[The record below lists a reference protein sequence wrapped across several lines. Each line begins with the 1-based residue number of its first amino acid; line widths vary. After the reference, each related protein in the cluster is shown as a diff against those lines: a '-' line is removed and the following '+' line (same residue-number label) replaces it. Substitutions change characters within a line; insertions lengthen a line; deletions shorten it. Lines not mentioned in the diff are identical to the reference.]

1 MALLLGAAGLV
12 QAWREA
18 GVAVNLPRLAW
29 SMAGLLVGALPP
41 DLTTRPLPASLDA
54 ASLLAPLFA
63 GWILAG
69 FIWMFLRNPLR
80 LRLIR
85 ARGDHMVIAADGDL
99 SRIALAAE
107 VSAGRHVVAWWR
119 SASSL
124 RRRDAFAEA
133 SATTDCLDRA
143 GLETARAVLLAGPD
157 DRANLAGAE
166 AVIAV
171 AEHVRPPGDPLDLI
185 VRIDDPDLRS
195 ADEAARDAGL
205 PPATRLR
212 YVSLPDLAARSL
224 FVFAPLD
231 RFVRDGEGG
240 RGILAIGLTPA
251 IERTLSRLLIGDH
264 PRHGG
269 KARIT
274 IVCAD
279 PVATEA
285 GFRARN
291 GRADALAPIRF
302 VATGLDRPDPAVLAL
317 ADECLACLVD
327 CGDDAVTLAW
337 GSALDGRFA
346 SRHAPCPP
354 IHLRLDRTPAAL
366 PPMLSAFGSLESY
379 ADPARLLQE
388 GHDDLARA
396 IHEFYLEGRL
406 SEGEAIGTRASMRE
420 WEDLPERFRDDNR
433 MVADCYR
440 LKLRDIGAR
449 LVPGSGPPLRFS
461 ADELEELARAEHD
474 RWMIAK
480 LATGWTF
487 GETRDDAR
495 KLHPDIVPY
504 DSLSDRIKELDREQI
519 RIMTRLLGS
528 SGQRAVRI
536 LTVALLPGE
545 HQWPRL
551 EPVLDELAI
560 HYPDRLPLLAIAASD
575 LPACAAIR
583 RLTPGTWR
591 WLIACNAHVAAGDA
605 GGMAA
610 GLLSGADTIVASD
623 AGTPLSDALLARADL
638 ALVGSAAASPP
649 CPHIRLS
656 ASGGI
661 ALAPWSR

>member
-1 MALLLGAAGLV
+1 MMLGAVGLV
-12 QAWREA
+12 QAWHEA
-18 GVAVNLPRLAW
+18 GVAVQIPRLAL
-29 SMAGLLVGALPP
+29 STAGLLVGSVPP
-41 DLTTRPLPASLDA
+41 DLAMRPLPALLDA
-54 ASLLAPLFA
+54 ASLLVPLFA
-63 GWILAG
+63 GWIAAG
-69 FIWMFLRNPLR
+69 VIWLFLRNPLR

-85 ARGDHMVIAADGDL
+85 ARGDHMIISADGDL
-99 SRIALAAE
+99 SRIAVAAE
-107 VSAGRHVVAWWR
+107 ISAGRQVVAWQR
-119 SASSL
+119 SGAAGRL
-124 RRRDAFAEA
+124 RETFAHA
-133 SATTDCLDRA
+133 GATTDSLADA

-157 DRANLAGAE
+157 DRANLSGAD
-166 AVIAV
+166 AVIAA
-171 AEHVRPPGDPLDLI
+171 AEPARAPGDPLDLI

-195 ADEAARDAGL
+195 ADEARRDTAL

-231 RFVRDGEGG
+231 RYIRDGKGG
-240 RGILAIGLTPA
+240 RGVLAIGLTPA
-251 IERTLSRLLIGDH
+251 IERTLARLLIGDH
-264 PRHGG
+264 PRQGG
-269 KARIT
+269 KVRIT
-274 IVCAD
+274 IVSAD

-302 VATGLDRPDPAVLAL
+302 VAAKLDCPDPAVLAL

-327 CGDDAVTLAW
+327 CGDDATTLAW
-337 GSALDGRFA
+337 GNALDDRFA
-346 SRHAPCPP
+346 AAGTPSPP
-354 IHLRLDRTPAAL
+354 IHLRLDRAPGAL
-366 PPMLSAFGSLESY
+366 PPMLHAFGSLESH

-388 GHDDLARA
+388 GQDDLARA

-406 SEGEAIGTRASMRE
+406 SEGEPIGTRASMRE

-504 DSLSDRIKELDREQI
+504 DSLGERIKELDREQI

-536 LTVALLPGE
+536 LTVAMLPGE
-545 HQWPRL
+545 HRWPRL
-551 EPVLDELAI
+551 EPLLAQLAV
-560 HYPDRLPLLAIAASD
+560 HYPDRLPLLAVAASD
-575 LPACAAIR
+575 APACAAIH
-583 RLTPGTWR
+583 RLAPGGWR
-591 WLIACNAHVAAGDA
+591 VLVAGNCHVPA

-610 GLLSGADTIVASD
+610 DLLARADTILALAAD
-623 AGTPLSDALLARADL
+623 AAVRDILLARADL
-638 ALVGSAAASPP
+638 ALVGPAAANPPSPY
-649 CPHIRLS
+649 IRLT
-656 ASGGI
+656 ADGGI
-661 ALAPWSR
+661 AQAPWSR